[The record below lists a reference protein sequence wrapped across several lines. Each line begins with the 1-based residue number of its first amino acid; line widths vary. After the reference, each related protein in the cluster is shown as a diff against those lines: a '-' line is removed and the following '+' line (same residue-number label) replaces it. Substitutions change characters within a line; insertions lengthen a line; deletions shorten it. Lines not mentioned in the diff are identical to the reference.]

1 MKCKCDFKYEP
12 LLGYNDIVALLIE
25 HGAALGDLWTTT
37 EANKVGSSTTE
48 TEEDNSTTEV
58 VTTSERYNN
67 DYYDLYDDGDSTDY
81 DNLWISN
88 FQLLID
94 LHDKISMTQ
103 SKYDR
108 L

>member
-1 MKCKCDFKYEP
+1 MLKCKCDFKYEP

-81 DNLWISN
+81 DNL
-88 FQLLID
+88 
-94 LHDKISMTQ
+94 
-103 SKYDR
+103 
-108 L
+108 